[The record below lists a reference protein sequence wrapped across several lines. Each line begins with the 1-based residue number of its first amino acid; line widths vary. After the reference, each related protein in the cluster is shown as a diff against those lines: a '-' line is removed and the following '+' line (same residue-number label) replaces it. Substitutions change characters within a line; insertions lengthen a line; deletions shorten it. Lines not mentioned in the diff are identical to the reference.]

1 MIECLELA
9 GKTIRACTVYEDG
22 SYGPEIHIE
31 FTDGT
36 SFFACLKAAL
46 SIEAKCLRED
56 DGQPQVL
63 RDYTPAAIPR

>member
-9 GKTIRACTVYEDG
+9 GKTIRVCSVYEDG

-36 SFFACLKAAL
+36 SFSACLKTAI

-56 DGQPQVL
+56 GGQPQIL
-63 RDYTPAAIPR
+63 RDYTSPAIPR